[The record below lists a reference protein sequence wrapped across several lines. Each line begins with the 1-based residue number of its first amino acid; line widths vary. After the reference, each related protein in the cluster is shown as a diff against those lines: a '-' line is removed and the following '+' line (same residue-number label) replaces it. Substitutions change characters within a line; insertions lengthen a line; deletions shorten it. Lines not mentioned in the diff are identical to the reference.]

1 MTTLKKTFNA
11 ALAALTLTG
20 AVLASADPA
29 EARPGRR
36 GGAIAAGVIGGIAL
50 GAAIAAQRPAY
61 AYEPVYGYAPVCTWA
76 WEDGYDAYGQY
87 VRRRVKVCH

>member
-29 EARPGRR
+29 EARSGRR

-61 AYEPVYGYAPVCTWA
+61 AYESVYGYAPVCTWA